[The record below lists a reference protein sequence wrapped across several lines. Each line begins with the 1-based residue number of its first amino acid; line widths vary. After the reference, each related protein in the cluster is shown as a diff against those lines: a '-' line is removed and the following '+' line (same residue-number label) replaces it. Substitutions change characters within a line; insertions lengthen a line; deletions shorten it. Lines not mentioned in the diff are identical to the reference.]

1 MVLTSF
7 LILILLVIIYLL
19 IIPIILFI
27 DTNTNQYYIQLK
39 GFAKASIESRKIE
52 FLRVKLNILFM
63 TFYFYPIQYK
73 QSKKKNL
80 NEKKL
85 THKRFSNFK
94 RIMRLLKSF
103 KVKKFLI
110 NIDTGDPILNAK
122 LYPIF
127 SLLNISKGNFN
138 VNFKNINQLTLH
150 LENRPIDIIKSYIN
164 LKK

>member
-1 MVLTSF
+1 M
-7 LILILLVIIYLL
+7 
-19 IIPIILFI
+19 
-27 DTNTNQYYIQLK
+27 
-39 GFAKASIESRKIE
+39 
-52 FLRVKLNILFM
+52 
-63 TFYFYPIQYK
+63 
-73 QSKKKNL
+73 
-80 NEKKL
+80 
-85 THKRFSNFK
+85 
-94 RIMRLLKSF
+94 
-103 KVKKFLI
+103 KKFLI